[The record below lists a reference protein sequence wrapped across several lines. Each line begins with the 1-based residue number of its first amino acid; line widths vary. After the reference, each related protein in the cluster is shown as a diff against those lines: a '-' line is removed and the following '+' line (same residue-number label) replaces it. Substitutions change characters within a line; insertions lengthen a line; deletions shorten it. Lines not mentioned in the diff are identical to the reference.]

1 MKFLVVLLMA
11 TLLAGC
17 GSSVYGRSGSGGT
30 VVGGSRPV
38 AVWAA
43 PGN

>member
-11 TLLAGC
+11 ALLAGC
-17 GSSVYGRSGSGGT
+17 GSSVYGRSGPGG

-43 PGN
+43 PGD

>member
-1 MKFLVVLLMA
+1 MKFVVLLLA
-11 TLLAGC
+11 AALLAGC
-17 GSSVYGRSGSGGT
+17 GNSVYGRSGPGG